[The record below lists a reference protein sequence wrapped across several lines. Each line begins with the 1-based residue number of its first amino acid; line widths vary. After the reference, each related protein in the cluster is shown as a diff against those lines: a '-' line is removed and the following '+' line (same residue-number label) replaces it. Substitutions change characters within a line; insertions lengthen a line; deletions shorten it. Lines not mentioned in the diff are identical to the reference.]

1 MEIFNYGEGSLTVE
15 EQTYRVIK
23 DKVKM
28 SEEEFMNLSNEERTD
43 WIEACRMAIL
53 LEETNHEKM
62 FLGYKDTEMYSDKG
76 TFNLASATEIIKSKK
91 KALESIERSSDIDL
105 TVAQFILLGNDE
117 SNKLV
122 NDALK
127 EINLEIAK
135 ELDN

>member
-1 MEIFNYGEGSLTVE
+1 MEIFNYGEGSLSVE

-23 DKVKM
+23 DIVKIN
-28 SEEEFMNLSNEERTD
+28 EEEFMNLPIEERND

-62 FLGYKDTEMYSDKG
+62 FLGYKETGMYSVNG
-76 TFNLASATEIIKSKK
+76 TFNLASATEIIKGKK